1 MHGGLA
7 PLRLNGVGSVC
18 ECVLGPRR
26 WKQLPGRLVHDLRRS
41 AVRNLI
47 AAGVDEKTA
56 MAVTGHV
63 TAQRV
68 RSLPHRVR
76 GGRGGS
82 DGESRSALALRPN
95 IPRRCL
101 NRRPPTT
108 VRPASRTSYGRGSFI
123 CPSSAACVSAVNI
136 AASITAPRTFGR
148 SRIAIPASGVRNK
161 CLGATTRPLATSRC
175 ACLPPGRQPHAIQRR
190 GPRHLVPRGGQ

>member
-1 MHGGLA
+1 M
-7 PLRLNGVGSVC
+7 
-18 ECVLGPRR
+18 GPRR

-82 DGESRSALALRPN
+82 DGESRSALALS
-95 IPRRCL
+95 RRS
-101 NRRPPTT
+101 TG
-108 VRPASRTSYGRGSFI
+108 ASDAEEGLIF
-123 CPSSAACVSAVNI
+123 
-136 AASITAPRTFGR
+136 
-148 SRIAIPASGVRNK
+148 
-161 CLGATTRPLATSRC
+161 LGA
-175 ACLPPGRQPHAIQRR
+175 
-190 GPRHLVPRGGQ
+190 V